1 MPRIRVTVDRKAVK
15 IGGLWPPTLFSQRSI
30 GLEAIAIRLFL
41 RFNGTLCAANVS
53 RGHSEFFTRLH
64 GWFSFTRVN
73 HEFQSG
79 QKEDWGTRW
88 NVEWVRVTRFLCINL
103 HGGNWKE
110 AFFEFFNGLIF
121 HCWKVENYCLVH
133 LMVFWYGIRV
143 LDGKCEHVEW
153 NLNGLLLLFVE
164 FKNSGQNWASWR
176 WAFE

>member
-15 IGGLWPPTLFSQRSI
+15 IGGLWPPTFFSQRSI

-88 NVEWVRVTRFLCINL
+88 NVEWVRVTRLLCINL

-121 HCWKVENYCLVH
+121 HCWKVENYCLCIW
-133 LMVFWYGIRV
+133 WYF
-143 LDGKCEHVEW
+143 EHARSRKENV
-153 NLNGLLLLFVE
+153 NT
-164 FKNSGQNWASWR
+164 
-176 WAFE
+176 

>member
-121 HCWKVENYCLVH
+121 HCWKVENYCLCIW
-133 LMVFWYGIRV
+133 WYFEHARS
-143 LDGKCEHVEW
+143 CERKMWTRRMIWMDYYYYSW
-153 NLNGLLLLFVE
+153 NLKIPGKIE
-164 FKNSGQNWASWR
+164 PWR